1 MRKLSAILFP
11 FRGISFPDIYRKGN
25 KSVKLNMY
33 FLNNAVHT
41 KLCAMLHW
49 QMYSLIIPFM
59 MVQLVIND
67 DGIIL
72 STIT

>member
-1 MRKLSAILFP
+1 MRELSAFLFLHECNV
-11 FRGISFPDIYRKGN
+11 FQTLLMQN

-33 FLNNAVHT
+33 FLNNAVHP

-49 QMYSLIIPFM
+49 HLYSLIIPFM